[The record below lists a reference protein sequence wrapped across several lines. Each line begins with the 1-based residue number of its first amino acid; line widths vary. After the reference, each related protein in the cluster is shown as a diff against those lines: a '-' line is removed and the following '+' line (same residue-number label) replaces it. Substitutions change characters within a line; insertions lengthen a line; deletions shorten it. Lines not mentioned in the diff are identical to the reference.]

1 MSSNTSTY
9 DKWPEQLRL
18 KRGLFNGKR
27 VQMARE
33 CRGIERYVLARKLG
47 IAASVL
53 AQREQ
58 DWNFWTEMEREKLAR
73 ITDFPEAFFVQDD
86 MVKFT
91 GPTFFSGTDEN
102 GETWCHV
109 DRGAQDE

>member
-1 MSSNTSTY
+1 MSSNITTY
-9 DKWPEQLRL
+9 TRWPEQLRL
-18 KRGLFNGKR
+18 KRGLFNGER

-33 CRGIERYVLARKLG
+33 CRGIARYALARKVG

-58 DWNFWTEMEREKLAR
+58 GWNFWAEMEREKLVR

-86 MVKFT
+86 PPTFT

-109 DRGAQDE
+109 EKGVADE